1 MPEPTIRSYQPSPVP
16 SDREPALLLNC
27 IPRAVFADH
36 RTFISHVRAGIPGH
50 WLASMMKTMDQEEGI
65 KNALSMTS
73 DQLRDACQSEMLD
86 PETTEAVLD
95 IARVLSLSISV
106 WESQDLAAQW
116 LKSPVPALTGLTPM
130 SLMDSYEGRRWVMSV
145 LDKIE
150 VGQFS

>member
-16 SDREPALLLNC
+16 SGREPTLLFNC
-27 IPRAVFADH
+27 IPNVVFANH
-36 RTFISHVRAGIPGH
+36 RIFISHVRAGIPGR
-50 WLASMMKTMDQEEGI
+50 WLAGIIETTDQKEGI

-73 DQLRDACQSEMLD
+73 DQLRDTCQSETLD

-116 LKSPVPALTGLTPM
+116 MKSPVPALTDLPPM
-130 SLMDSYEGRRWVMSV
+130 SLMDSFEGRRWVMCV
-145 LDKIE
+145 LKKIE
-150 VGQFS
+150 FGQFS

>member
-1 MPEPTIRSYQPSPVP
+1 MSEPTIRSYRPSRVT
-16 SDREPALLLNC
+16 SDREPALLLTC
-27 IPRAVFADH
+27 IPNAVFANH

-50 WLASMMKTMDQEEGI
+50 WLAGIIETVDQEECI
-65 KNALSMTS
+65 KNALSMTP
-73 DQLRDACQSEMLD
+73 DQLRDACQSETLD
-86 PETTEAVLD
+86 PGTTEVVLD

-116 LKSPVPALTGLTPM
+116 LKSPVPALTNLTPM
-130 SLMDSYEGRRWVMSV
+130 SLMDSYEGRRWVMNV